1 MHDRK
6 KGSGRQQNHV
16 CKKSMSIKA
25 IYQKWN
31 NISLVKRI
39 ICGLI
44 IGIILGLVVPQASGL
59 SILGDLFVGALKGIA
74 PVLVFFLVMSALS
87 NMAEGQR
94 TNMKAIVIL
103 YILGNLTAAMVA
115 VAAHYLFPVTMTLA
129 SGTDAGDMAPP
140 SGVTEVLTNLLM
152 NLVDNPVNAI
162 INANYIGILFW
173 AIIFGIALKKASDN
187 TKGILQNVSD
197 ATSIAVQWVIS
208 FAPFGILGLIFTT
221 ISEQGL
227 GALVGYGKLIVLLV
241 GAMAIVAFVINPLI
255 AFICIRKN
263 PYPLVFTCL
272 KESFVT
278 AFFTRSSAAN
288 IPVNMELCKKLN
300 LDEDTY
306 SISIPLGSTVN
317 MAGAAITISTM
328 ALSAAST
335 LGIDVSFGSALIMCV
350 LAAASAAGASGVAG
364 GSLLLIPLACSL
376 FNIPNDIAMQ
386 VVGVGFIIGVIQDS
400 CETGIN
406 SSTDVLF
413 TACAEFRDRRLHPER
428 YVGKP
433 EARMTVPK
441 ADR

>member
-1 MHDRK
+1 
-6 KGSGRQQNHV
+6 
-16 CKKSMSIKA
+16 MSIKEA
-25 IYQKWN
+25 FHKWN
-31 NISLVKRI
+31 SISLVKRI
-39 ICGLI
+39 LCGLI
-44 IGIILGLVVPQASGL
+44 IGIILGLVVPQATGI

-74 PVLVFFLVMSALS
+74 PILVFFLVMSALS

-94 TNMKAIVIL
+94 TNMKAIVVL

-115 VAAHYLFPVTMTLA
+115 VIAHYLFPVSMTFA
-129 SGTDAGDMAPP
+129 SGTDVGDVAPP

-162 INANYIGILFW
+162 VNANYIGILFW
-173 AIIFGIALKKASDN
+173 AIIFGIALKKASEG
-187 TKGILQNVSD
+187 TKNALENVSD

-208 FAPFGILGLIFTT
+208 FAPFGIMGLIFTT

-227 GALVGYGKLIVLLV
+227 GALVGYAKLIVLLV
-241 GAMAIVAFVINPLI
+241 GAMAVVAFVVNPII

-263 PYPLVFTCL
+263 PYPLVLTCL
-272 KESFVT
+272 KESFIT

-288 IPVNMELCKKLN
+288 IPVNMELCKKLQ

-328 ALSAAST
+328 ALAAATT
-335 LGIDVSFGSALIMCV
+335 LGIEVSFGT
-350 LAAASAAGASGVAG
+350 ASGVAG

-413 TACAEFRDRRLHPER
+413 TACAEMRDRRLHPER

-433 EARMTVPK
+433 EALMKVPK
-441 ADR
+441 GEA

>member
-1 MHDRK
+1 MK
-6 KGSGRQQNHV
+6 NA
-16 CKKSMSIKA
+16 IK
-25 IYQKWN
+25 KWN
-31 NISLVKRI
+31 SISLVKRI
-39 ICGLI
+39 IVGLI
-44 IGIILGLVVPQASGL
+44 IGIILGLVVPQGSGI
-59 SILGDLFVGALKGIA
+59 SILGDLFVGALRGIA
-74 PVLVFFLVMSALS
+74 PVLVFFLVMSALCHMGEGQHT
-87 NMAEGQR
+87 NMA
-94 TNMKAIVIL
+94 AIVVL
-103 YILGNLTAAMVA
+103 YMLGNLLAALVA
-115 VAAHYLFPVTMTLA
+115 VIAHYIFPVTITFA
-129 SGTDAGDMAPP
+129 EGTSTTDIAPP
-140 SGVTEVLTNLLM
+140 SGVVEVLTNLLM

-162 INANYIGILFW
+162 VNANYIGILAW
-173 AIIFGIALKKASDN
+173 AIIFGIALKKAGAG
-187 TKGILQNVSD
+187 TKKALEDISD
-197 ATSIAVQWVIS
+197 AVSIAVQWVIS
-208 FAPFGILGLIFTT
+208 CAPFGIMGLIFTT

-227 GALVGYGKLIVLLV
+227 GALVDYGRLILVLV
-241 GAMAIVAFVINPLI
+241 GSMAVVAFIINPLVT
-255 AFICIRKN
+255 FVCVRKN

-272 KESFVT
+272 KESFIT

-288 IPVNMELCKKLN
+288 IPVNMELCKNLN

-328 ALSAAST
+328 ALAAATT
-335 LGIDVSFGSALIMCV
+335 LDIQVSFGTALIMCV

-406 SSTDVLF
+406 SSTDVLY

-433 EARMTVPK
+433 EARFTVPK
-441 ADR
+441 NK

>member
-1 MHDRK
+1 
-6 KGSGRQQNHV
+6 
-16 CKKSMSIKA
+16 MSIKEA
-25 IYQKWN
+25 FHKWN
-31 NISLVKRI
+31 SISLVKRI
-39 ICGLI
+39 LCGLI
-44 IGIILGLVVPQASGL
+44 IGIILGLIVPQATGI

-74 PVLVFFLVMSALS
+74 PILVFFLVMSALS

-94 TNMKAIVIL
+94 TNMKAIVVL

-115 VAAHYLFPVTMTLA
+115 VIAHYLFPVSMTFA
-129 SGTDAGDMAPP
+129 SGTDVGDVAPP

-162 INANYIGILFW
+162 VNANYIGILFW
-173 AIIFGIALKKASDN
+173 AIIFGIALKKASEG
-187 TKGILQNVSD
+187 TKNALENVSD
-197 ATSIAVQWVIS
+197 ATSIAVQ
-208 FAPFGILGLIFTT
+208 
-221 ISEQGL
+221 GL
-227 GALVGYGKLIVLLV
+227 GALVGYAKLIVLLV
-241 GAMAIVAFVINPLI
+241 GAMAVVAFVVNPII

-263 PYPLVFTCL
+263 PYPLVLTCL
-272 KESFVT
+272 KESFIT

-288 IPVNMELCKKLN
+288 IPVNMELCKKLQ

-317 MAGAAITISTM
+317 MAGAAIIISTM
-328 ALSAAST
+328 ALAAATT
-335 LGIDVSFGSALIMCV
+335 LGIEVSFGTALIMCV

-413 TACAEFRDRRLHPER
+413 TACAEMRDRRLHPER

-433 EARMTVPK
+433 EALMKVPK
-441 ADR
+441 GEA